1 MGSETITGTLS
12 AGTMTQKSKKSVTFK
27 EMKNRFVARME
38 AAADRMQ
45 TLMSD
50 SQSVVSVQMV
60 GMGTIH
66 AQWLGSFTQ
75 QQPAITANAISQL
88 NAVSSDN
95 TLGFVKLGASL
106 ANSASP
112 PTPGYQN
119 LGTSGPGQGL
129 GNPGNVINL
138 PSKSTITTP

>member
-1 MGSETITGTLS
+1 MGETITGTLS
-12 AGTMTQKSKKSVTFK
+12 AGTLSQTTKKSVTFK
-27 EMKNRFVARME
+27 EMKNRFVGRME

-45 TLMSD
+45 SLMSD
-50 SQSVVSVQMV
+50 AQSVVTAQVL

-75 QQPAITANAISQL
+75 TQPAITANSINQL
-88 NAVSSDN
+88 NATSSDN
-95 TLGFVKLGASL
+95 VLGYIKVGASL

-119 LGTSGPGQGL
+119 LGTSGPGQGSGSG
-129 GNPGNVINL
+129 GNFINL